1 MVANVAQMADHAA
14 ENNKEVQDMQHT
26 FAAQKKAYRANPMPT
41 AEERIEH
48 LKRLKPALIKHMTA
62 LENAI
67 SDDFSNRCHSE
78 TKVAEMMSSLEG
90 IKYHIKHVKKWMQ
103 DDKRH
108 VPTPLKPAKA
118 KVVYQPLGVVG
129 IIVPWN
135 YPVFLAIGPLLPAL
149 AAGNRVMIKMSEFT
163 PRTAEVF
170 KQMIAEIYPDDHV
183 SVITGEADVAM
194 AFTKLPFDHI
204 LFTGSTSVGKHVM
217 RAAAENLTPVTLEL
231 GGKSPAIISESFPL
245 NEAAERL
252 SFGKALN
259 AGQTCVAPDYV
270 LCPQHKVDGFVEAMR
285 TVINKWY
292 PTMRNNDDYTAVVNE
307 RQYNR
312 LQGYLKEAEEKGA
325 TIIPLNPANEDF
337 DGTRKMPLTLVLNTS
352 EDMVIEQDEI
362 FGPIMIVKPYESLDE
377 AINYVNDR
385 PRPLAL
391 YYFDYNE
398 SRSDYVLRH
407 THSGGVCVN
416 DTVSHVAV
424 DDMPFG
430 GVGPAGMGAYHGK
443 EGFLTFSQAKG
454 VYLKGKINGT
464 KMMYPPWNRPIH
476 KILFKALL
484 K

>member
-1 MVANVAQMADHAA
+1 MVANVAHMADHSKVAD
-14 ENNKEVQDMQHT
+14 ELQRI
-26 FAAQKKAYRANPMPT
+26 FAAQKKAFRANPMPT
-41 AEERIEH
+41 ADERIEH
-48 LKRLKPALIKHMTA
+48 LKRLKPALLKHMST
-62 LENAI
+62 LEDAI
-67 SDDFSNRCHSE
+67 SEDFSNRCNSE
-78 TKVAEMMSSLEG
+78 TKVAEMMASLEG
-90 IKYHIKHVKKWMQ
+90 LKYQIKHVKKWMQ

-108 VPTPLKPAKA
+108 VPGSLKPAKA

-135 YPVFLAIGPLLPAL
+135 YPVFLAMGPLLPAL

-163 PRTAEVF
+163 PRTSEAF
-170 KQMIAEIYPDDHV
+170 KQMIAEIFPEDHV

-252 SFGKALN
+252 CFGKALN

-270 LCPQHKVDGFVEAMR
+270 LCPKHNVDNFVGEMKKVIG
-285 TVINKWY
+285 KWY
-292 PTMRNNDDYTAVVNE
+292 PTMRNNDDFTAIVNE
-307 RQYNR
+307 RQHQR
-312 LQGYLKEAEEKGA
+312 LQGYLKDAEEKGA
-325 TIIPLNPANEDF
+325 TVIAINPANESF
-337 DGTRKMPLTLVLNTS
+337 DGTRKMPITLVLNTNS
-352 EDMVIEQDEI
+352 DMLIEQDEI
-362 FGPIMIVKPYESLDE
+362 FGPIMIIKPYESLDE

-391 YYFDYNE
+391 YYFDFNE

-407 THSGGVCVN
+407 THSGGVCIN
-416 DTVSHVAV
+416 DTISHVAV

-454 VYLKGKINGT
+454 VFMKGKINSS
-464 KMMYPPWNRPIH
+464 KLIYPPWNRPVH
-476 KILFKALL
+476 KFLFKAML

>member
-1 MVANVAQMADHAA
+1 MVANVAHMADHS
-14 ENNKEVQDMQHT
+14 NEVQDMQRT

-48 LKRLKPALIKHMTA
+48 LKRLKPALLKHMAA

-67 SDDFSNRCHSE
+67 SEDFSNRCHSE
-78 TKVAEMMSSLEG
+78 TKVAEMMPALEG

-108 VPTPLKPAKA
+108 VPTPLQPAKA

-135 YPVFLAIGPLLPAL
+135 YPVFLALGPLLPAL

-163 PRTAEVF
+163 PRTAEIF

-183 SVITGEADVAM
+183 SVVTGEADVAI

-270 LCPQHKVDGFVEAMR
+270 LCPQHKVDGFVDAMK

-292 PTMRNNDDYTAVVNE
+292 PTMRNNDDYSAVVNE
-307 RQYNR
+307 RQFNR
-312 LQGYLKEAEEKGA
+312 LQSYLKDAEEKGA
-325 TIIPLNPANEDF
+325 TIIPINPADEDF
-337 DGTRKMPLTLVLNTS
+337 EGTRKMPLTLVLNTT

-362 FGPIMIVKPYESLDE
+362 FGPIMIIKPYESLDE

-391 YYFDYNE
+391 YYFDFNE
-398 SRSDYVLRH
+398 KRADHVLRH
-407 THSGGVCVN
+407 THSGGVCIN

-443 EGFLTFSQAKG
+443 EGFLTFSKAKG

-464 KMMYPPWNRPIH
+464 KVLYPPWNRPIH